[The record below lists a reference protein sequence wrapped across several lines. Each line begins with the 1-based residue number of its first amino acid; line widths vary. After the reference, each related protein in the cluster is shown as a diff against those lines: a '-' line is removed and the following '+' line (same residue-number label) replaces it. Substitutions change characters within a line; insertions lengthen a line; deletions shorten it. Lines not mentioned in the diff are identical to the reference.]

1 MVLGVTRKGG
11 RGVPKCIEQLDV
23 TKKEDLAK
31 ARGTLKVSEL
41 VGDEQMKGLVAI
53 SLYDSKP
60 VYLMT
65 TASEEIVWVKKER
78 KLFDKNLM
86 ELVPAPFF
94 RINVIDDYNHI
105 MGNVDIADQLRGSY
119 RFDHWMR
126 KRKWWWSMFFWC
138 FQVLMTNSYI
148 AYKKYM
154 EIHDVKPMT
163 HYQFRYRLC
172 ISWLDRKYRI
182 NITVSVARSIV
193 SSLTSVG
200 EIETRSRNAASKKPK
215 RTQVSDTTLHPED
228 GKLKRRLEAGDHWPL
243 PNVVKD
249 PICQMHFWATQKK
262 YRKQTMYCA
271 KCGVTLCLICYKKF
285 HTISHLVDMKAEIK
299 CDYNSHLEDRTT

>member
-1 MVLGVTRKGG
+1 MVLGVTRKGD

-41 VGDEQMKGLVAI
+41 VGNAQMKGLVAI

-94 RINVIDDYNHI
+94 RTNVIDDYNHI

-119 RFDHWMR
+119 RFDHWMG
-126 KRKWWWSMFFWC
+126 KPKWWWGMFFWF

-163 HYQFRYRLC
+163 HYQFRYLLC
-172 ISWLDRKYRI
+172 ISWIDRKYRI

-193 SSLTSVG
+193 SSLTSHG

-215 RTQVSDTTLHPED
+215 RTQVSDTTLHSED

-249 PICQMHFWATQKK
+249 PIYQMHFWVA
-262 YRKQTMYCA
+262 
-271 KCGVTLCLICYKKF
+271 
-285 HTISHLVDMKAEIK
+285 D
-299 CDYNSHLEDRTT
+299 